1 MIEPARETI
10 GDVSDR
16 AAFEAAHAE
25 LGAAATRYATVIL
38 GAERRSAVADVM
50 QDAWTRAWA
59 AWPPAEMARRDAWLF
74 RIVRNRCLDEH
85 RRGRRRPRSLDEH
98 DDLAAADD
106 PAASA
111 VAGEALR
118 LLAGLP
124 APMREALW
132 LRAVDDRSYADI
144 AALQGVPIGTVMS
157 RIHAA
162 RSRLSRQLG
171 R

>member
-1 MIEPARETI
+1 MIEPTRVRTGEA
-10 GDVSDR
+10 GNR

-25 LGAAATRYATVIL
+25 LGAAATRYAAVIL
-38 GAERRSAVADVM
+38 GAERRSALADVM

-59 AWPPAEMARRDAWLF
+59 AWPPTEMARRDAWLF

-85 RRGRRRPRSLDEH
+85 RRGRRRTRSLEAC
-98 DDLAAADD
+98 DDLAAGDD
-106 PAASA
+106 PAATVLA
-111 VAGEALR
+111 DEALR

-124 APMREALW
+124 GPMREALW

-162 RSRLSRQLG
+162 RRRLSRQLG